1 MQLFFGP
8 FALDSSCAT
17 LLAQINVA
25 YRKLCNNLVFLSL
38 EPSPNL
44 LEIYDASTYKSCQFI
59 ALYLKKK
66 KKKRKVTPISRYW
79 RGCEPISM
87 FFAYI

>member
-1 MQLFFGP
+1 MFCILGEVGTKLYVVVLGP

-25 YRKLCNNLVFLSL
+25 HRKLCNNLVFLSL
-38 EPSPNL
+38 EASPNL

-66 KKKRKVTPISRYW
+66 KGKKEK
-79 RGCEPISM
+79 
-87 FFAYI
+87 